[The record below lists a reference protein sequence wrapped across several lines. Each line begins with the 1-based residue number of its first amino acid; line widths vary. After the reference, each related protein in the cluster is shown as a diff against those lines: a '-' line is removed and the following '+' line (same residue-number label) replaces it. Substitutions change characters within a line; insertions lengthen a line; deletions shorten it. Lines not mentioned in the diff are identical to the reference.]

1 MLLKEVQYPGV
12 KRRVQASGREIEA
25 KQQTTST
32 SAATTSVVVAT
43 HTTGKFRNVFY
54 TVNSVMHSLSLSL
67 SLSGSPILEGPHTLS
82 ISVSQSP
89 HRYTLPLS
97 PSHTHTHTHTHAS
110 YRYASQTKSL
120 NDFRTKKEM

>member
-67 SLSGSPILEGPHTLS
+67 KALIGILYLSLT
-82 ISVSQSP
+82 
-89 HRYTLPLS
+89 
-97 PSHTHTHTHTHAS
+97 HTHTHTHTHAS